1 MGGSSRANRLKLWPW
16 RNDIFC
22 FEVMMMIVETV
33 IGNIR
38 ALSSLPPHIE
48 RVYMPSDDLVKRIQ
62 RVVTDHGREIGIR
75 LKEAKELVDG
85 DVLWMD
91 EHNAIVVSVLPDDL
105 LVIQPVSMKQMGEIA
120 HQLGN
125 RHLPAQFEE
134 GEMLVQYDYLVE
146 ELLQQLGIPYKREK
160 RKVKQAFR
168 HIGHRHD

>member
-1 MGGSSRANRLKLWPW
+1 
-16 RNDIFC
+16 
-22 FEVMMMIVETV
+22 MMIIETI
-33 IGNIR
+33 IGNIQT
-38 ALSSLPPHIE
+38 LPSLPPHIE

-62 RVVTDHGREIGIR
+62 RVVTDHGRELGIR
-75 LKEAKELVDG
+75 LKEAKELADG

-91 EHNAIVVSVLPDDL
+91 DHNAIVVSVLPDDL

>member
-1 MGGSSRANRLKLWPW
+1 
-16 RNDIFC
+16 
-22 FEVMMMIVETV
+22 MMIVETV

-62 RVVTDHGREIGIR
+62 RVVTDHGREIGIC

>member
-1 MGGSSRANRLKLWPW
+1 
-16 RNDIFC
+16 
-22 FEVMMMIVETV
+22 MMIVETV

-38 ALSSLPPHIE
+38 TLSSLPPHIE